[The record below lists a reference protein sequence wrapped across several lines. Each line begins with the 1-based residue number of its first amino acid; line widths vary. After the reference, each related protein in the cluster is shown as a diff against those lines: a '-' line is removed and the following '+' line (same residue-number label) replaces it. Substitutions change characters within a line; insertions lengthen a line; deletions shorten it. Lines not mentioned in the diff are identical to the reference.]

1 MFEIVNAVGDFVREM
16 ETVCNRMLEAPIIK
30 HSMAVE
36 NCMFIAYITD
46 TLLKRFWTDL
56 RFTALDA
63 VSNTIIVLGND
74 EWVDYL
80 KRLQ

>member
-46 TLLKRFWTDL
+46 TLLKRFK
-56 RFTALDA
+56 AVLD
-63 VSNTIIVLGND
+63 G
-74 EWVDYL
+74 L
-80 KRLQ
+80 KVHSIGCGF